1 MNASATNPTN
11 PTNPTNQ
18 SHAPKR
24 AVTILDGGMG
34 RLLERLGAPF
44 RLPEW
49 SALALIEAPEYVSRA
64 YQAFADSGADII
76 TTNTFGLVPH
86 MLGEARFHAQAQTLA
101 DRAGRLARAVADG
114 AADRR
119 SASPV
124 RVAGSLPPLFESYR
138 PDKFIAARAPEIL
151 APLVQGLAPHID
163 FWLIETQSSTA
174 EALTDLAFIRQS
186 NSLPVYVSY
195 TLKDEAGR
203 IGPPEL
209 RSGEGV
215 GEAVAASLAAGAD
228 AVLFNCSQPEVMSEA
243 IMAARRV
250 IDASPTPAAG
260 LGVYANAF
268 LPEPPSDEPYAGISG
283 IRPDLDPENYLK
295 WVRRWVNQGATI
307 VGGCCGIGPEH
318 IAAIRKAR
326 LTF

>member
-1 MNASATNPTN
+1 MSDNAV
-11 PTNPTNQ
+11 NQ
-18 SHAPKR
+18 RHAPNR

-34 RLLERLGAPF
+34 RLLERMGAPF

-64 YQAFADSGADII
+64 YQAFVDSGADII

-86 MLGEARFHAQAQTLA
+86 MLGEARFRTQALALA
-101 DRAGRLARAVADG
+101 DRAGRLARTVADG
-114 AADRR
+114 AAARYP
-119 SASPV
+119 ASIV

-138 PDKFIAARAPEIL
+138 PDTFIAARAPAIL

-174 EALTDLAFIRQS
+174 EAFTDLAFIRET

-195 TLKDEAGR
+195 TLKDEDGR
-203 IGPPEL
+203 TGPAEL
-209 RSGEGV
+209 RSGEAV
-215 GEAVAASLAAGAD
+215 GDAVAATLAAGAD

-243 IMAARRV
+243 IIAARQV
-250 IDASPTPAAG
+250 IDASDKPAAG

-268 LPEPPSDEPYAGISG
+268 LPEPPTDEPYAGISG
-283 IRPDLDPENYLK
+283 IRPDLGPENYLR
-295 WVRRWVNQGATI
+295 WVRRWVAQGATI

-318 IAAIRKAR
+318 IAAISNAR
-326 LTF
+326 STF

>member
-1 MNASATNPTN
+1 MSDNATH
-11 PTNPTNQ
+11 Q
-18 SHAPKR
+18 SQVPHR
-24 AVTILDGGMG
+24 ALTILDGGMG

-64 YQAFADSGADII
+64 YQAFADNGADII

-86 MLGEARFHAQAQTLA
+86 MLGETRFQAQAQGLA

-114 AADRR
+114 ASARR
-119 SASPV
+119 PASTV

-138 PDKFIAARAPEIL
+138 PEKFIAARAPEIL
-151 APLVQGLAPHID
+151 SPLVQGLAPHID
-163 FWLIETQSSTA
+163 FWLIETQSSTL
-174 EALTDLAFIRQS
+174 EALTDLAFIRQT
-186 NSLPVYVSY
+186 NTLPIYVSY

-209 RSGEGV
+209 RSGESV
-215 GEAVAASLAAGAD
+215 VDAVAATLAAGAD

-243 IMAARRV
+243 VIAARRV
-250 IDASPTPAAG
+250 IDASSKPMAG

-268 LPEPPSDEPYAGISG
+268 LPEPPTDEPYAGISG

-295 WVRRWVNQGATI
+295 WVRRWVAQGATI

-318 IAAIRKAR
+318 IAAISKAR
-326 LTF
+326 QTF